1 MSSKLEALLFIYGEP
16 IPMKKVA
23 TILGIS
29 AEEAATAVAEL
40 KKALADQARGIAVLE
55 YQGAVQ
61 LVTKPD
67 YAELLGSVLKQELN
81 ESLTAAALETLA
93 IIAYAGPVSRADIDY
108 IRGVN
113 SSFTVRALLLRGL
126 ITRTPDPTRGNSFM
140 YAVSNECILHLGL
153 EDLRQL
159 PEFEKFSALAK
170 TLRQPVASAAPA
182 EMAPPTP

>member
-16 IPMKKVA
+16 LPMKKVA
-23 TILGIS
+23 TILGVS
-29 AEEAATAVAEL
+29 PEEAAAAVADL
-40 KKALADQARGIAVLE
+40 KKALADAGRGLTVIE
-55 YQGAVQ
+55 YQGTVQ

-67 YAELLGSVLKQELN
+67 YAELLGSVLKEELN

-93 IIAYAGPVSRADIDY
+93 IIAYAGPVSRADVDY

-126 ITRTPDPTRGNSFM
+126 ITRTPDPVRGNSFM
-140 YAVSNECILHLGL
+140 YAVSMECLQHLGL
-153 EDLRQL
+153 ESLAQL

-170 TLRQPVASAAPA
+170 TLRQPTPAAA
-182 EMAPPTP
+182 EATPPTP